1 MKSFAILVFS
11 SLTSLVSGQ
20 AGFPVGAQ
28 AIQEFNAIARDLI
41 TPVAAL
47 HPRAT
52 DSGYT
57 GDCAKSF
64 TQWASCAGDGMKS
77 DLCGLDLTDPT
88 KTEGVDVQCACDQ
101 ATSLYDC
108 YTSYCTTGTEYS
120 AYYVGVSACASL
132 GIGTAPPAPTD
143 AGAAGGNGNGNGGGG
158 GAGKP
163 SAGNTMGS
171 DLVLWTMW
179 AGVAVGS
186 FVVMLL

>member
-11 SLTSLVSGQ
+11 SLTSLVSSQ
-20 AGFPVGAQ
+20 AGVPVGVQ

-47 HPRAT
+47 YPRAT
-52 DSGYT
+52 DPGYT
-57 GDCAKSF
+57 GDCAKSY
-64 TQWASCAGDGMKS
+64 TQWGSCAGDALRS

-88 KTEGVDVQCACDQ
+88 KTDNINEKCACEQ
-101 ATSLYDC
+101 ATSIYDC
-108 YTSYCTTGTEYS
+108 FTSYCTTGTEYS
-120 AYYVGVSACASL
+120 TYYMAVSACASL
-132 GIGTAPPAPTD
+132 GFGTTPPAPTN

-158 GAGKP
+158 AGKP
-163 SAGNTMGS
+163 SAGNVMGT